1 MNKWMKKL
9 AAALCA
15 AVLMCGMAVTAYAGG
30 GDMGYPAKS
39 EDFVGR
45 GGATEQSDCLPQG
58 GRSGA
63 EFVTTRDGLAPVE
76 PLPTETVDPGEGFTE
91 DGNLV
96 TRDLLY
102 DKATNKQFITVQTS
116 GGNTFYIVIDYDK
129 PTDEDGEQYH
139 TYFLNMVDE
148 ADLLAAMQAAGGEL
162 PECSCTDKCAVGAIN
177 TDCTVCTVNLSECQG
192 KAPEPAP
199 VVEPEPDPEPEQ
211 PKATGSGGTLL
222 LVLAVAVIG
231 GVAGWYFKIYR
242 PKKQQAAD
250 AAEDY
255 GDDYDDTPPWEDEDE
270 TESED
275 EE

>member
-1 MNKWMKKL
+1 MKKL
-9 AAALCA
+9 RFLLITLCVS
-15 AVLMCGMAVTAYAGG
+15 VLMGSMAVTAYAGG
-30 GDMGYPAKS
+30 GDMGYPAKL

-45 GGATEQSDCLPQG
+45 GGATEQSGCSPQG

-76 PLPTETVDPGEGFTE
+76 PLPAETVDPGEGFTE

-116 GGNTFYIVIDYDK
+116 GGSTFYIVIDYDK

-162 PECSCTDKCAVGAIN
+162 PECSCADKCAVGAIN
-177 TDCTVCTVNLSECQG
+177 TDCTVCAVNMGECQG

-199 VVEPEPDPEPEQ
+199 VEEPEPDPEPEQ
-211 PKATGSGGTLL
+211 PPATSNGGMLL
-222 LVLAVAVIG
+222 LALAVVVIG
-231 GVAGWYFKIYR
+231 GGAGWYFKIYR
-242 PKKQQAAD
+242 PKKEQAAD

-255 GDDYDDTPPWEDEDE
+255 GDDYDDTLPWEDADE
-270 TESED
+270 TESEG